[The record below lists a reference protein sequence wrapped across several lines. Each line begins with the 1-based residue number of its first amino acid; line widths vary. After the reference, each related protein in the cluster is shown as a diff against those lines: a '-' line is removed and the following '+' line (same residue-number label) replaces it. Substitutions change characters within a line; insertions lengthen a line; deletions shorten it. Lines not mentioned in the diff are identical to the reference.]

1 MKISCT
7 LAQVEILAWL
17 EELGIQ
23 TGFSNISSIN
33 QVEISQLIRII
44 IHVYIISMFVLFK
57 NKEKANFLRTV
68 FHDFTEKMVLKDIE
82 LVRNVTNLKSPFK
95 KNLIYNT
102 QSRPPAFITR
112 TKEGFSSHLIKWFER
127 VLLKGTC
134 CQLHNSK
141 FLFDV
146 GY

>member
-1 MKISCT
+1 MRILCT
-7 LAQVEILAWL
+7 LAQAEILAWL

-82 LVRNVTNLKSPFK
+82 LKMSLILNRHLK
-95 KNLIYNT
+95 
-102 QSRPPAFITR
+102 
-112 TKEGFSSHLIKWFER
+112 
-127 VLLKGTC
+127 
-134 CQLHNSK
+134 K
-141 FLFDV
+141 F
-146 GY
+146 

>member
-1 MKISCT
+1 VRISCT
-7 LAQVEILAWL
+7 LAQAEILAWL

-57 NKEKANFLRTV
+57 NKEKANFLRTD

-82 LVRNVTNLKSPFK
+82 LKMSLILNRHLK
-95 KNLIYNT
+95 
-102 QSRPPAFITR
+102 
-112 TKEGFSSHLIKWFER
+112 
-127 VLLKGTC
+127 
-134 CQLHNSK
+134 K
-141 FLFDV
+141 F
-146 GY
+146 